1 MKKILALAFFF
12 SISFYSYSQSKME
25 IEERIE
31 KEEAPFLAQKFIDSL
46 YFSSKIKWYLEKD
59 YIKTTYEAKVKEK
72 GQKYS
77 IEFDSLGYIEDI
89 ELEIKWKRIP
99 TSTQNA
105 ICEKLHTEFEKFKI
119 KKIQI
124 QYIGQE
130 KDLLNFKTST
140 ENLIIKYEI
149 VVKGK
154 KESQTSFYEYL
165 FSERGKLEQKLQ
177 FDFRNID
184 HLEY

>member
-1 MKKILALAFFF
+1 MKKILSLAFFF
-12 SISFYSYSQSKME
+12 SISFYSYSQSKLE
-25 IEERIE
+25 IEERIAKE
-31 KEEAPFLAQKFIDSL
+31 KAPFPAQKFIDSL
-46 YFSSKIKWYLEKD
+46 HFSSKIKWYLEKD
-59 YIKTTYEAKVKEK
+59 YIKTTYEAKTKEK
-72 GQKYS
+72 RKKYS
-77 IEFDSLGYIEDI
+77 IEFDSLGQIEDI
-89 ELEIKWKRIP
+89 ELEINWKRIP

-124 QYIGQE
+124 QYTGLK
-130 KDLLNFKTST
+130 KDLFDFKVST
-140 ENLIIKYEI
+140 QNLTIKYEI

-154 KESQTSFYEYL
+154 KESQNSFYEYL
-165 FSERGKLEQKLQ
+165 FSDKGKLEQKLE